1 MREFFR
7 GWRRKAGLAMVL
19 VLPAV
24 VAAILAVRSND
35 RTPPAST
42 QEQPTA
48 ARHPATLESVAKRP
62 VTDADRKAIYDA
74 LVRHVLEDPELRFS
88 RDFYG
93 TPGDNRF
100 ALVAGI
106 YDLSW
111 PDSYTPSVG
120 GYEIVRVDRGANI
133 DPHSPRLLGIRLDK
147 IDLDYKRD
155 PNKFRPFGDGQIEIT
170 LLCAGG
176 TGEGGG
182 PIGGCSVYYD
192 AHRDG
197 EKWSVECIGAIDP

>member
-1 MREFFR
+1 MHEFFQ
-7 GWRRKAGLAMVL
+7 GWRRKTGLTMVL
-19 VLPAV
+19 LLLSAA
-24 VAAILAVRSND
+24 VAAILAGCSSD

-42 QEQPTA
+42 HEQPTA
-48 ARHPATLESVAKRP
+48 ALPPAILEPVTERP
-62 VTDADRKAIYDA
+62 VMDADRKAIYDA
-74 LVRHVLEDPELRFS
+74 MVRHVLEDPELKFARN
-88 RDFYG
+88 FYG

-106 YDLSW
+106 YDISW
-111 PDSYTPSVG
+111 PDSYSPSVG
-120 GYEIVRVDRGANI
+120 GYEIVRVANI

-176 TGEGGG
+176 TGEGGH

-197 EKWSVECIGAIDP
+197 EKWAVEYTGAFDP